1 MKISCSTSV
10 RHWRQQAGEPAGGHG
25 PVQTSPG
32 LGDRA
37 TKAMPKETI
46 ETLVS
51 ELIHEEDW
59 RRMRATA
66 ACVAGGPRSVQ
77 ALIEALRSGPTELKK
92 EAAAMLARIKDPH
105 AGVALVKLLEN
116 EEETVRNAG
125 AAALEQMAGVLDTDT
140 ARVLVSLLPKNQ
152 EGSTRQVLTHL
163 IGAIPTSVLP
173 LCEMLKHP
181 GQDVQVAAALMLDQ
195 LLDPRSI
202 DAFIDAMGQP
212 AVRDIAVR
220 TLKKLSAIR
229 ERIDETFNALRAVEG
244 ASEREEARMATII
257 DLLGIGRPS
266 VEILIEYLE
275 DDDWLVREAAAD
287 LLGKIGDVRA
297 VVPLMKR
304 LEQDKDTG
312 VKELAIK
319 ALGLIGDARP
329 TQLYLD
335 AIPIRPLRVYAMEAL
350 AKIKE
355 VGVLRPHK
363 ELFDRLRT
371 DRDGLVAYN
380 AGLIADKLEAITA
393 MESQSREEDHEND

>member
-1 MKISCSTSV
+1 MS
-10 RHWRQQAGEPAGGHG
+10 
-25 PVQTSPG
+25 
-32 LGDRA
+32 
-37 TKAMPKETI
+37 KETI

-51 ELIHEEDW
+51 ELTHEEDW

-77 ALIEALRSGPTELKK
+77 ALMDALRTGSNELKK
-92 EAAAMLARIKDPH
+92 EAAAMLARIKDPR
-105 AGVALVKLLEN
+105 AGVALVELLKRDEDG
-116 EEETVRNAG
+116 VPNAA
-125 AAALEQMAGVLDTDT
+125 AAALEQMAGVLDVDT
-140 ARVLVSLLPKNQ
+140 ARALVSLLPTTP
-152 EGSTRQVLTHL
+152 EGPTRQILTHL
-163 IGAIPTSVLP
+163 VGAIPTAVLP
-173 LCEMLKHP
+173 LCDLLKHP
-181 GQDVQVAAALMLDQ
+181 NADAQIASALMLDQ

-212 AVRDIAVR
+212 AVREIAVS

-229 ERIDETFNALRAVEG
+229 ERIDTTFNALRDVEG
-244 ASEREEARMATII
+244 ASEREEARMATVI

-266 VEILIEYLE
+266 VEILLEYLE
-275 DDDWLVREAAAD
+275 DEDWLVREAAAD

-297 VVPLMKR
+297 VIPLMKR

-319 ALGLIGDARP
+319 ALGLIGDSRP
-329 TQLYLD
+329 TQLYLN

-350 AKIKE
+350 AKIKD

-363 ELFDRLRT
+363 DIFDQLRT

-380 AGLIADKLEAITA
+380 AGLIADKLEAIMA
-393 MESQSREEDHEND
+393 MEIQTREGDSEQD

>member
-1 MKISCSTSV
+1 MS
-10 RHWRQQAGEPAGGHG
+10 
-25 PVQTSPG
+25 
-32 LGDRA
+32 
-37 TKAMPKETI
+37 KETI

-77 ALIEALRSGPTELKK
+77 ALIDALRSGPTELKK
-92 EAAAMLARIKDPH
+92 EAAAMLARIKDPQ
-105 AGVALVKLLEN
+105 AGVALVELLEN
-116 EEETVRNAG
+116 DEESVKH
-125 AAALEQMAGVLDTDT
+125 AAATALEQMAGVLDTDT
-140 ARVLVSLLPKNQ
+140 TRALVSLLPKTP
-152 EGSTRQVLTHL
+152 EGPARHVLSHL
-163 IGAIPTSVLP
+163 IGAIPSAVLP
-173 LCEMLKHP
+173 LCEMLHHP
-181 GQDVQVAAALMLDQ
+181 DQDAQVAAALMLDQ

-202 DAFIDAMGQP
+202 DAFIDAMGTP
-212 AVRDIAVR
+212 AVRDIAVG

-229 ERIDETFNALRAVEG
+229 ARIDETFNALRDVEG

-297 VVPLMKR
+297 VDPLMKR

-319 ALGLIGDARP
+319 SLGLIGDSRP
-329 TQLYLD
+329 TRLYLD

-350 AKIKE
+350 AKIKD

-363 ELFDRLRT
+363 DIFDQLRT

-380 AGLIADKLEAITA
+380 AGLIADKLEAISVA
-393 MESQSREEDHEND
+393 ENQSHEEDHEHD